1 MNIHHVEISF
11 PFRETGGFPLNL
23 QDTPIFDST
32 KNHGIPPNESIAG
45 DHCLYGISSK
55 VFNCASSKTGCTKVA
70 HVLDVDQAQRHKLV
84 GKVSRK
90 TRSLPS

>member
-11 PFRETGGFPLNL
+11 PKGKPVDFHNL

-70 HVLDVDQAQRHKLV
+70 HVLDFDQAQRHQLV